1 MNGES
6 TGGSG
11 TASGDRL
18 GCAGEWRSGGWLP
31 RLLGLFCLLVTAC
44 AHQVPA
50 GNALPNVAGATP
62 VRVEDE
68 RGPLGPARAAAALRR
83 IDGKVRRSADEGENE
98 GEGGRLSRHLAQ
110 IEGVM
115 SAPLVLGNDAHLLID
130 GPQTQ
135 AAMPRAIGEARHQV
149 DLETYILEPKGIGEE
164 LAALLENK
172 SRGGVTVRVLYDSV
186 GSAATPKTYFER
198 LQAAGIAVCEFN
210 PVNPLHLER
219 DVKLSIN
226 NRDHRKILIVDGRV
240 TFTGGINISS
250 VYSSGSF
257 GKYYKA
263 EEQANV
269 EGGPQSGRAA
279 GWRDTHVAVRGP
291 VVDQFQELFDSTW
304 SNQRCPSATAVRTVS
319 SVRPPVPKRAG
330 GMAMRLVA
338 ADPLVERSELYV
350 ALLSAI
356 ENARRRMWLT
366 YGYFVPDDR
375 LLQSLRNAAQRG
387 VDVRL
392 ALPGFSDFWAPFHAG
407 RSHYSDLLDAGV
419 RIFERR
425 DALLH
430 AKTAVIDSVWSSVGS
445 TNLDWRSFVHNYE
458 ADVLVLDNGFAG
470 ELEHLFELDESASH
484 EITEDEWKRRDIG
497 TRFLEWLAR
506 RWEYLL

>member
-1 MNGES
+1 
-6 TGGSG
+6 
-11 TASGDRL
+11 
-18 GCAGEWRSGGWLP
+18 
-31 RLLGLFCLLVTAC
+31 
-44 AHQVPA
+44 
-50 GNALPNVAGATP
+50 
-62 VRVEDE
+62 
-68 RGPLGPARAAAALRR
+68 
-83 IDGKVRRSADEGENE
+83 
-98 GEGGRLSRHLAQ
+98 
-110 IEGVM
+110 
-115 SAPLVLGNDAHLLID
+115 
-130 GPQTQ
+130 
-135 AAMPRAIGEARHQV
+135 
-149 DLETYILEPKGIGEE
+149 
-164 LAALLENK
+164 
-172 SRGGVTVRVLYDSV
+172 
-186 GSAATPKTYFER
+186 
-198 LQAAGIAVCEFN
+198 
-210 PVNPLHLER
+210 
-219 DVKLSIN
+219 
-226 NRDHRKILIVDGRV
+226 
-240 TFTGGINISS
+240 
-250 VYSSGSF
+250 
-257 GKYYKA
+257 
-263 EEQANV
+263 
-269 EGGPQSGRAA
+269 
-279 GWRDTHVAVRGP
+279 
-291 VVDQFQELFDSTW
+291 
-304 SNQRCPSATAVRTVS
+304 
-319 SVRPPVPKRAG
+319 
-330 GMAMRLVA
+330 MRLVA
-338 ADPLVERSELYV
+338 ADPLIERSELYV

-356 ENARRRMWLT
+356 ENALRRVWLT